1 MEEILKTT
9 GVVYSAA
16 KSSSAKIKRE
26 RLRAL
31 FQLSEQW
38 DQIEEF
44 EQLHTI
50 VCGTGDSQLIDSVIN
65 LQITYHTLLE
75 WIDKS
80 LLADLRLDE
89 TLPITKRKLSRVDEF
104 KTEAFDH
111 YSNFYQRLDKLRSG
125 TSPEK

>member
-9 GVVYSAA
+9 GLVHSAA
-16 KSSSAKIKRE
+16 KSSSADIKQE

-50 VCGTGDSQLIDSVIN
+50 VCGIGDSKLITLSIN
-65 LQITYHTLLE
+65 LQITYNTLME

-89 TLPITKRKLSRVDEF
+89 TLPITKRKLGKVDDF

-111 YSNFYQRLDKLRSG
+111 YADFYQRLDKLRSG
-125 TSPEK
+125 TSPKK